1 MAERQTFG
9 VTDPDEQRVAGQ
21 SLPRQ
26 TGLMSVSAPPGFER
40 SYADELPELNVD
52 WQPDP
57 VPAPRLL
64 AYNDALAAE
73 LDAEGVGLGRAEVDV
88 LAGNRVPDGSSPVAQ
103 AYSGHQFGRFSPQ
116 LGDGRALMLG
126 ELVAPDGHRF
136 DVQLKGSGR
145 TPFARGG
152 DGRAAVG
159 PMLREFVFGEAM
171 HALGVPTTRML
182 AVVATGDQIRREG
195 MLPGAVLTRVAAS
208 HLRVGTF
215 QFAATRGGPEVTVR
229 LLEHA
234 VRRHHP
240 IAGSHGA
247 DDGGVALAFFSS
259 VVDTQIATVARW
271 MALGFVHGVMNTDN
285 VTISGETI
293 DFGPCAFME
302 AYDPTTVFSSIDH
315 GGRYAYGNQP
325 SITAW
330 NMARLA
336 ETLLPLIDDDQDRA
350 IELATGVLDGF
361 GDRFHAVWSSEIAAK
376 LGLTPEAVAATTA
389 PDDVDIADR
398 LLGLFHQHRVD
409 WTSGWRS
416 LSSVLR
422 GDPAAFAEFGETFDA
437 WIAEWLASVDAS
449 GESRDVV
456 ADRIDR
462 VNPKFIVRN
471 HLVEAA
477 LSAASDDGDLAPF
490 NALLDVVTSPFDEQ
504 SGHERYGLPAP
515 DDAPRHVT
523 YCGT

>member
-1 MAERQTFG
+1 MTA
-9 VTDPDEQRVAGQ
+9 
-21 SLPRQ
+21 
-26 TGLMSVSAPPGFER
+26 SAPTRFER

-57 VPAPRLL
+57 VTSPALL
-64 AYNDALAAE
+64 AYNDRLADEIEAAGAE
-73 LDAEGVGLGRAEVDV
+73 LGRSALDV
-88 LAGNRVPDGSSPVAQ
+88 LAGNQVPQGSQPVAQ
-103 AYSGHQFGRFSPQ
+103 AYAGHQFGGFSPQ

-126 ELVAPDGHRF
+126 ELVTPSGARF

-159 PMLREFVFGEAM
+159 PMLREFIFGEAM

-182 AVVATGDQIRREG
+182 AVVSTGDRIRRDA

-215 QFAATRGGPEVTVR
+215 QFAATHGGPEVTAR
-229 LLEHA
+229 LLDYA
-234 VRRHHP
+234 VRRHQPATGTH
-240 IAGSHGA
+240 
-247 DDGGVALAFFSS
+247 GGVALAFLNS
-259 VVDTQIATVARW
+259 VIDTQVTTVARW

-293 DFGPCAFME
+293 DYGPCAFMD
-302 AYDPTTVFSSIDH
+302 AYDPSTVFSSIDH

-336 ETLLPLIDDDQDRA
+336 ETLLPLIDSDNDRA
-350 IELATGVLDGF
+350 LELATDALAGF
-361 GDRFHAVWSSEIAAK
+361 GDRFDAAWSAEVANK
-376 LGLTPEAVAATTA
+376 LGLTSDMVAATT
-389 PDDVDIADR
+389 DSDGVDVAAR
-398 LLGLFHQHRVD
+398 LIKLFHIHRVD

-416 LSSVLR
+416 LSAVLR
-422 GDPAAFAEFGETFDA
+422 GCPTPFTEHNGAFDD
-437 WIAEWLASVDAS
+437 WIAEWLAWVDTS
-449 GESRDVV
+449 GRPRDVV
-456 ADRIDR
+456 AQQIDR

-477 LSAASDDGDLAPF
+477 LAAASDDGDLAPF
-490 NALLDVVTSPFDEQ
+490 DTLLNVVTSPFDEQ
-504 SGHERYGLPAP
+504 PDHEQYAQPAP
-515 DDAPRHVT
+515 TNAPRHVT
-523 YCGT
+523 FCGT